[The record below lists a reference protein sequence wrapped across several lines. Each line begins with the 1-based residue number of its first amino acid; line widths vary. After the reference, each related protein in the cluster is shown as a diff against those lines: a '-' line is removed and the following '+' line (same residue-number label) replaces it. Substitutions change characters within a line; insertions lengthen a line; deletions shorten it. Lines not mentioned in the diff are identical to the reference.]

1 MVNNM
6 KKRNILWICVAVGLI
21 VFFLLMLISDVI
33 ATGEKIRQ
41 INVYL
46 EYAFYVLSIIL
57 FIVLIVNPIRII
69 LFSPS
74 FSIVTI
80 LDAIFTK

>member
-46 EYAFYVLSIIL
+46 EYAFYLL
-57 FIVLIVNPIRII
+57 F
-69 LFSPS
+69 
-74 FSIVTI
+74 
-80 LDAIFTK
+80 